1 MHPRGRGRP
10 RKHGERRGRARRRPP
25 GACAWRREAPLDFK
39 KSGVVTLGP
48 LEIKTFVLEVT
59 KLRNES

>member
-1 MHPRGRGRP
+1 MRKRREAAKWTPGVETEVHP
-10 RKHGERRGRARRRPP
+10 
-25 GACAWRREAPLDFK
+25 WRREAPLDFK